1 MPSCRKYRGSRKE
14 TYMSLWLESNP
25 AKSDGGATRTTL
37 KEQTGKVWKEGKPRI
52 KMTKRQTG
60 FLKEEE
66 VHVMMNK
73 KKRLMKEGEVNIVI
87 LIMNQARK
95 LPIKEK
101 DHTMKMSQGKRLPR
115 GY

>member
-1 MPSCRKYRGSRKE
+1 
-14 TYMSLWLESNP
+14 
-25 AKSDGGATRTTL
+25 
-37 KEQTGKVWKEGKPRI
+37 
-52 KMTKRQTG
+52 MTKRQTG

-73 KKRLMKEGEVNIVI
+73 KKRLMKDGEVHIVI
-87 LIMNQARK
+87 LNEARK

-101 DHTMKMSQGKRLPR
+101 DPTMKMSQGKRLPR